1 MALLTRLNEAIFTPG
16 GKRSKISPLCRST
29 VAACA
34 LACGDG
40 RLTFAKRSKLDEVLQ
55 SLRRI
60 DDFDV
65 HAAVDMFEAF
75 VADCGRDAAAGR
87 QRALEA
93 VAEIAGGTDRAQIVL
108 RAAAAVAGID
118 GEPSE
123 ASRKRIEAIAGRLG
137 LDVSQAQQTPVAP
150 ARTPGS
156 GPAVIVLGNEK
167 GGSGKSTV
175 AIHLVAGLRQ
185 TGYRVASIDLDARQ
199 GTLSRFLDNRKA
211 AYDAGRR
218 DLRMPRHLRL
228 GHSEALQRD
237 EARREERS
245 LLDDALQRAVGCDY
259 VVIDT
264 PGHDTYLS
272 RLAHAYADTLVT
284 PVNDSLLDIDVLAQ
298 IDRERR
304 LVLAPSAYSDMVV
317 QTMKRRVAND
327 RPPLDWVVVRN
338 RLAQLDTRNTR
349 EVARLL
355 ASLGERLGF
364 RLGIGLS
371 ERVVFRELFF
381 SGMTVLDLEAPQRGR
396 ADASQAHGRAEIL
409 ELLELLGA
417 PPAAAPGRAAAQV
430 APTA

>member
-1 MALLTRLNEAIFTPG
+1 M
-16 GKRSKISPLCRST
+16 
-29 VAACA
+29 AACA

-40 RLTFAKRSKLDEVLQ
+40 RVTFARRSKLDEVLQ

-60 DDFDV
+60 EDFEV
-65 HAAVDMFEAF
+65 HAAVGLFEAF
-75 VADCGRDAAAGR
+75 LASCNRETAAGR
-87 QRALEA
+87 EMALEA
-93 VAEIAGGTDRAQIVL
+93 VGEIAARTERAQIVL
-108 RAAAAVAGID
+108 RAAAAVAGVD
-118 GEPSE
+118 GELSE
-123 ASRKRIEAIAGRLG
+123 MSRTRIEAIAGRLG
-137 LDVSQAQQTPVAP
+137 LPVSQAQHAPVAP
-150 ARTPGS
+150 VRPAES

-175 AIHLVAGLRQ
+175 AIHLVAGLCQ

-211 AYDAGRR
+211 AYEAGRH

-228 GHSEALQRD
+228 GRSEALLRD

-245 LLDDALQRAVGCDY
+245 LLDEALQRAAGCDY

-304 LVLAPSAYSDMVV
+304 LALAPSAYSDMVV

-381 SGMTVLDLEAPQRGR
+381 GGMTVLDLEGAQRRG

-417 PPAAAPGRAAAQV
+417 PAAAAPERAAAQA